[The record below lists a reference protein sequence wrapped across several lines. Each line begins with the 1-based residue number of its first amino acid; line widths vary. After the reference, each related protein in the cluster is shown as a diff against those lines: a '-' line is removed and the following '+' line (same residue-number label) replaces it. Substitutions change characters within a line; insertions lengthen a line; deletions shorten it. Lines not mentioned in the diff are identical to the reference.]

1 MKREEIK
8 AIFADATDEQLKAVM
23 DLNGSDVEKAKS
35 KVTALETEL
44 KEKKEAFDKLTSEFE
59 ELKTANA
66 SGEDWKAKF
75 EALQA
80 ENVAKE
86 KQAEADR
93 ILAEKT
99 ENINKRFEAVLGDKK
114 FNHDAIK
121 ADYLKKFGEAIEL
134 EENKSLS
141 DEQIFHNLI
150 KDDATAFTGVTAVK
164 LQGGTPQGTLSS
176 KKYSSREEIIAI
188 KDASTR
194 QAEMIAHAHLFP
206 ELKV

>member
-23 DLNGSDVEKAKS
+23 DLNGADVEKSKS
-35 KVTALETEL
+35 KVTALEAEL
-44 KEKKEAFDKLTSEFE
+44 KEKNADLQKLNTEFE
-59 ELKTANA
+59 NLKTANA

-80 ENVAKE
+80 DNLAKE

-93 ILAEKT
+93 ILAEKNK
-99 ENINKRFEAVLGDKK
+99 NINKRFESVLGDKK

-121 ADYLKKFGEAIEL
+121 ADYLKKFSEAIEL
-134 EENKSLS
+134 EENKSKS
-141 DEQIFHNLI
+141 DADIFHELT
-150 KDDATAFTGVTAVK
+150 KDDASAFVGVTTVK
-164 LQGGTPQGTLSS
+164 LAGGKTIGIGGAS
-176 KKYSSREEIIAI
+176 KYSTREEIINI

-194 QAEMIAHAHLFP
+194 QAEMLAHAHLFP
-206 ELKV
+206 EIKV